1 MDEVVNQAP
10 QPSGSN
16 KNMPFII
23 LFVVIALAVIGGVF
37 LMNQSKTAT
46 PADQAAQVSPSPEGV
61 MVEVTQEAAPTG
73 ETTPGADDAVSAGA
87 EKSFDIEAS
96 SFKFSS
102 TTITVNEGD
111 KVTINL
117 TTKNG
122 MHDWVVDEFEGAR
135 TKVLSAG
142 ATDSITF
149 TVDKAGT
156 YEFYCSVGNHRQ
168 MGMVGKLIV
177 K

>member
-1 MDEVVNQAP
+1 MDGVVNQAP

-16 KNMPFII
+16 KNMLLIG
-23 LFVVIALAVIGGVF
+23 LFVVIALAVIGGIF

-61 MVEVTQEAAPTG
+61 MVEVTEEVEPTG
-73 ETTPGADDAVSAGA
+73 EGMTANDATTEGEVA
-87 EKSFDIEAS
+87 FDIEAS
-96 SFKFSS
+96 SFKFNP
-102 TTITVNEGD
+102 TTITVKKGD
-111 KVTINL
+111 EVTINL
-117 TTKNG
+117 TSKQG

-142 ATDSITF
+142 GTDSITF
-149 TVDKAGT
+149 TADKAGT
-156 YEFYCSVGNHRQ
+156 YEFYCSIGNHRQ